1 MHALITDAPACA
13 FTHFG
18 WVKAQAG
25 IEGNEVAVTLAKEA
39 PQDEEDR
46 NCVYDRIPMSTIA
59 SSAKEEGLKKWQ
71 AQWERAVKGAICR
84 SFFPKRRAEAQ
95 TTNPN
100 NTRVQCYCHRSRE
113 DKSIFKQI

>member
-1 MHALITDAPACA
+1 
-13 FTHFG
+13 
-18 WVKAQAG
+18 VKAQAG

-84 SFFPKRRAEAQ
+84 YFFFSKRRAEAQ
-95 TTNPN
+95 ITDPN
-100 NTRVQCYCHRSRE
+100 NT
-113 DKSIFKQI
+113 